1 MAAYS
6 SRREAALL
14 AFAAEFETNSSRRF
28 VIPSPDEI
36 AARDPFQANGPMI
49 FQPGTSS
56 YRMQPYPSYS
66 QYRASFPSTMATVQ
80 PGVQPGPS
88 TAAHTDNKYYRYDD
102 QANEKD
108 AKQAKNPS
116 SSTLGKRWN
125 DAEIRY
131 LILAWKD
138 HYQSLKGKK
147 RTKQAWDE
155 ICRDFNASC
164 KEQCVSK
171 GYRTAEQAKNKMK
184 TLIDEYKNVVDNNNR
199 SGRDRIT
206 CPYFEDI
213 DEVLGCKDS
222 QSINN
227 VVNAGNKEAVVSSG
241 EEQNSE
247 CGDISFEE
255 EEGVEDQPEK
265 KTRKRKGKQQEFGSG
280 IGARSNGKP
289 PTYVYPKQLKAVV
302 RGIIPGELSD
312 YKDPVGSM

>member
-1 MAAYS
+1 
-6 SRREAALL
+6 
-14 AFAAEFETNSSRRF
+14 
-28 VIPSPDEI
+28 
-36 AARDPFQANGPMI
+36 
-49 FQPGTSS
+49 
-56 YRMQPYPSYS
+56 MQPYPSYP

-80 PGVQPGPS
+80 PEVQPGPS
-88 TAAHTDNKYYRYDD
+88 TAAHTDNGYHRYDN

-265 KTRKRKGKQQEFGSG
+265 KTRKRKGKQQEV
-280 IGARSNGKP
+280 NGKRKK
-289 PTYVYPKQLKAVV
+289 VEKDERMFEMFENFMEESQRRDHQLMK
-302 RGIIPGELSD
+302 ELAKMEMEREKKSQEIAFSMIKEITSLLK
-312 YKDPVGSM
+312 KD